1 MSRRHLINSSD
12 VFVIK
17 GFTVGNLNKC
27 SSTCLISM
35 AISRS
40 NKLWNKLIQILF
52 SFQLKINILEM
63 SFLRENPGTNQ
74 NLIAHVLLC
83 RAYLTLK
90 NDDYFSARSLW
101 NWRWSEQE
109 W

>member
-1 MSRRHLINSSD
+1 M
-12 VFVIK
+12 
-17 GFTVGNLNKC
+17 
-27 SSTCLISM
+27 
-35 AISRS
+35 
-40 NKLWNKLIQILF
+40 IQILF

-63 SFLRENPGTNQ
+63 SFLRENPETNQ

-101 NWRWSEQE
+101 N
-109 W
+109 